1 MKKGEPLSPFDE
13 QKLHLHKRPK
23 WAVKNACMGY
33 AHGESH
39 GMCYLEDEVRHG
51 LQHLF
56 HLWRVARVHA
66 IVLLEF
72 GEHYKSTLA
81 DMLNGWAEVEGLA

>member
-33 AHGESH
+33 AHGTSH
-39 GMCYLEDEVRHG
+39 GASFPAWCLVDQAETELDLVG
-51 LQHLF
+51 PN
-56 HLWRVARVHA
+56 
-66 IVLLEF
+66 
-72 GEHYKSTLA
+72 STIY
-81 DMLNGWAEVEGLA
+81 NT